1 MARILSGSV
10 SVVSNAMVVFAV
22 LLLYRKA
29 ALAWRLVPCAHTD
42 WYAPVAAQISVAWCR
57 CNRASGVDRIRSGF
71 VLVTCGAFTGT
82 AIGIRIGDG
91 SRSDMKLFG

>member
-1 MARILSGSV
+1 VARILSGSV
-10 SVVSNAMVVFAV
+10 SVVSNATAVLVV

-29 ALAWRLVPCAHTD
+29 ALVWRLVPCAHTD
-42 WYAPVAAQISVAWCR
+42 WYAPVAVRISVALCR

-71 VLVTCGAFTGT
+71 VQVTCGAFAGT